1 MFANQNQHFTIQT
14 LHFINK
20 KIFTYTFINQ
30 NQHFTIQTLH
40 FNNKNI
46 QTLHS
51 NL

>member
-1 MFANQNQHFTIQT
+1 M
-14 LHFINK
+14 
-20 KIFTYTFINQ
+20 IFYLYFINQ
-30 NQHFTIQTLH
+30 NQHFTIQTLL